1 MIFNLVA
8 ECNVEKPHKY
18 PLILIVAIS
27 GNIHEFCKVLLLGT
41 RSSIS
46 LPYPTPV
53 LEFFRFVLL
62 IYKIILLSAQ
72 PEVVTDETYCRFLF
86 GVG

>member
-8 ECNVEKPHKY
+8 ECDIENPHKS

-46 LPYPTPV
+46 LPYLRPV
-53 LEFFRFVLL
+53 LEYSLNVS
-62 IYKIILLSAQ
+62 KI
-72 PEVVTDETYCRFLF
+72 
-86 GVG
+86 